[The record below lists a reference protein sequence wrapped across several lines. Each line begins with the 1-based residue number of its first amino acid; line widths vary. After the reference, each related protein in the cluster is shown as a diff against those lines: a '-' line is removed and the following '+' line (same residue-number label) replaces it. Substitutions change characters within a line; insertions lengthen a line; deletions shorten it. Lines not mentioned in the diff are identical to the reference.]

1 MTQTVTEAVA
11 ERNAVPAQVSP
22 ATLAVQR
29 INDVAPRFRA
39 VLPRGWD
46 MDRFTNLVLSCVK
59 REPKLISCFG
69 TPQGE
74 ASLIVAA
81 LQCAAIG
88 LEPNTPL
95 KEASLVP
102 RRNKGVDECQLMI
115 EYRGLIKLARRS
127 GELSTVT
134 AEVVRDRDEFSYT
147 KGLEPTL
154 RHVPYDG
161 DEDPGEL
168 THCYA
173 VAVFKDGGKQF
184 VVLSRREVYNEHRA
198 KSDSWRNERSRPYS
212 PWTQFEASMWRKT
225 AVRALEPFLPLTAE
239 AAAGFDSDERVLSLD
254 DGVIMPSGEIID
266 IPDDG
271 EPEPIDA
278 PDDDGTLDLGGAA

>member
-1 MTQTVTEAVA
+1 MGAVTTAVA
-11 ERNAVPAQVSP
+11 EREAAPERPSP
-22 ATLAVQR
+22 AAVAVQR
-29 INDVAPRFRA
+29 INDVAPRFQA

-46 MDRFTNLVLSCVK
+46 MDRFKNLVLSCVK
-59 REPKLISCFG
+59 REPKLIACFG

-95 KEASLVP
+95 KEAALVP
-102 RRNKGVDECQLMI
+102 RKNKGVDECQLMI

-127 GELSTVT
+127 GEISTLT
-134 AEVVRDRDEFSYT
+134 AEVVRERDEFTYSM
-147 KGLEPTL
+147 GLDPTL
-154 RHVPYDG
+154 RHVRYDG

-173 VAVFKDGGKQF
+173 VCVFKDGGKQF
-184 VVLSRREVYNEHRA
+184 VVLSRREVQLEHRS

-212 PWTQFEASMWRKT
+212 PWTQFEAAMWRKS

-239 AAAGFDSDERVLSLD
+239 AASGFDSDERVLSVDD
-254 DGVIMPSGEIID
+254 DGIITPSGEVID
-266 IPDDG
+266 IDDV
-271 EPEPIDA
+271 ELPELEGGDELPL
-278 PDDDGTLDLGGAA
+278 DGD